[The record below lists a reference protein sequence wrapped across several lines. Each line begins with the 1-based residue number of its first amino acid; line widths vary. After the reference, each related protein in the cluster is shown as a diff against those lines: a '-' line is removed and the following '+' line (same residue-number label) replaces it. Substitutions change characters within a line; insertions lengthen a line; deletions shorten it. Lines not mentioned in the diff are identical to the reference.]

1 MKGIKH
7 SLNPPRPVIGEE
19 VSQDCFCSGYK
30 NAEPG
35 IKHSIS
41 SLRSATKIRCSGED
55 PGEELIKLLED
66 KEEALS
72 VV

>member
-1 MKGIKH
+1 MDEDQSG
-7 SLNPPRPVIGEE
+7 L
-19 VSQDCFCSGYK
+19 FCSGYK

-35 IKHSIS
+35 IKYSIS

>member
-1 MKGIKH
+1 MKEIKH
-7 SLNPPRPVIGEE
+7 SMTPPRSVINEE
-19 VSQDCFCSGYK
+19 VSQ
-30 NAEPG
+30 
-35 IKHSIS
+35 
-41 SLRSATKIRCSGED
+41 ED